1 MVIDRKKLEDDE
13 FQIYEEIF
21 PKSYSDF
28 EKGIFNPKSL
38 YPEFKFKEPYGL
50 EPLNDEPIYSVFPF
64 YEQVIVHVGPF
75 PKEEFKKFYG
85 ISVESL
91 TKLYIEDKILPVLS
105 WRYEDYPSEFDGLF
119 EAASRK
125 DGHIPTSYRTSSF
138 LNGINSEKGTFDEF
152 YGIFSEKFKHS
163 RFDDS
168 ITAIFKDDS
177 NPEDKIINS
186 MASCLFE
193 LKAFGYDKLY
203 GEILEMEN
211 QNDVYWHLFWYSSFL
226 TRPITLGLGGYS
238 NYREEDFARLKMEE
252 PIAPQFLL
260 YKFPKEIEMYT
271 PSKVGNPV
279 KYWDKVEKITDRAD
293 VLDAFKD
300 ISSLVDKG
308 NLEKAN
314 EVVMDISKQV
324 TDISKEASKEAAD
337 ISLESRRRYMDLAF
351 SVATPFI
358 LGCVHPLIGGAIS
371 FVIWG
376 FNEDWKWGIN
386 ELSKLLGNNP
396 KKTNI
401 VPMMLLMKNIR

>member
-13 FQIYEEIF
+13 VQICEEIF
-21 PKSYSDF
+21 PKSHGDF
-28 EKGIFNPKSL
+28 EKGLFNPKSL

-50 EPLNDEPIYSVFPF
+50 EPLNDEPIYTVFPF

-85 ISVESL
+85 ISIESL
-91 TKLYIEDKILPVLS
+91 TKLYIEDKILPMLS
-105 WRYEDYPSEFDGLF
+105 RRYEDYPSDFDGLF

-138 LNGINSEKGTFDEF
+138 LNGINSEKSTFDEF

-238 NYREEDFARLKMEE
+238 NYREEEFARLKMEE
-252 PIAPQFLL
+252 LIAPQFLL

-271 PSKVGNPV
+271 PSKVRNPV
-279 KYWDKVEKITDRAD
+279 DYWDKVEKITDRAD

-314 EVVMDISKQV
+314 EVV
-324 TDISKEASKEAAD
+324 TDISNQIRDVSNEAVD
-337 ISLESRRRYMDLAF
+337 ISLESKRRYANLGF
-351 SVATPFI
+351 SAATISI
-358 LGCVHPLIGGAIS
+358 LGCIDPIIGTSIS
-371 FVIWG
+371 FAIEVLKEFRKEECDRCI
-376 FNEDWKWGIN
+376 DK
-386 ELSKLLGNNP
+386 LSELLGNNP

>member
-1 MVIDRKKLEDDE
+1 MAIDRKKLEDGE
-13 FQIYEEIF
+13 VQICEEIF
-21 PKSYSDF
+21 PKIYGDF
-28 EKGIFNPKSL
+28 EKGVFSPKSL
-38 YPEFKFKEPYGL
+38 YPEFEFKEPYGL
-50 EPLNDEPIYSVFPF
+50 EPLNDEPIYTIFPF

-85 ISVESL
+85 ISIESL
-91 TKLYIEDKILPVLS
+91 TKLYTEDKILPILS
-105 WRYEDYPSEFDGLF
+105 RTYDDYPPDFDGLF

-138 LNGINSEKGTFDEF
+138 FNGIKSEKSTFDEV
-152 YGIFSEKFKHS
+152 YGIFSEKFKNS
-163 RFDDS
+163 GFDDS
-168 ITAIFKDDS
+168 ITTIFKNGS
-177 NPEDKIINS
+177 NPEEKILNS
-186 MASCLFE
+186 MASCLFK

-324 TDISKEASKEAAD
+324 TDISKEAAD

>member
-1 MVIDRKKLEDDE
+1 MTRDRKELEDYE
-13 FQIYEEIF
+13 VHICEEIF
-21 PKSYSDF
+21 PKIYGDF
-28 EKGIFNPKSL
+28 EKGIFDPKSL

-50 EPLNDEPIYSVFPF
+50 EPLNDEPIYTIFPF
-64 YEQVIVHVGPF
+64 YEQVIIHVGPF
-75 PKEEFKKFYG
+75 PKEEFKNLYG
-85 ISVESL
+85 ISIEDLV
-91 TKLYIEDKILPVLS
+91 KLYNEDKILPMLS
-105 WRYEDYPSEFDGLF
+105 RTYEEYPSDFDGLF

-125 DGHIPTSYRTSSF
+125 DEHISTSYRTSSF
-138 LNGINSEKGTFDEF
+138 LNGIKSEKNTFDEA
-152 YGIFSEKFKHS
+152 YGIFNEKFKHS
-163 RFDDS
+163 GFDDS

-203 GEILEMEN
+203 SEILEMEN

-238 NYREEDFARLKMEE
+238 NYREEEFARLKMEDL
-252 PIAPQFLL
+252 IAPQFLL

-279 KYWDKVEKITDRAD
+279 KYWDRVEKITDRD
-293 VLDAFKD
+293 GVLDALKD
-300 ISSLVDKG
+300 IPLLIDNG

-314 EVVMDISKQV
+314 EVV
-324 TDISKEASKEAAD
+324 TDISQQIRDVSKEAAD
-337 ISLESRRRYMDLAF
+337 ISLESRRRYMDFVF
-351 SVATPFI
+351 SVATPCI
-358 LGCVHPLIGGAIS
+358 LGCIHPLIGVSIS
-371 FVIWG
+371 PVIWG
-376 FNEDWKWGIN
+376 VKEFRKEDWNWGIN